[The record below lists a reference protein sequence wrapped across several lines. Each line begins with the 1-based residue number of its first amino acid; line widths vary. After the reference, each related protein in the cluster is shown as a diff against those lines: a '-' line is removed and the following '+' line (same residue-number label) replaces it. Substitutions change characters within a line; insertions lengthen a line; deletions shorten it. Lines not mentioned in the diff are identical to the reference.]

1 MNKVAIALA
10 LAVFIP
16 LGSSEIAPRAADAS
30 EMSSQ
35 ARVFPY
41 CLRGGPQA
49 GMRCRY
55 ASRAQ
60 CTRSAS
66 GVGGIWRAQP
76 AVCTC
81 ISLRF
86 RIGLTIDD
94 PGARWRRNDGG
105 ATRRVPPVP
114 T

>member
-16 LGSSEIAPRAADAS
+16 LGVSEITPRAADAS

-35 ARVFPY
+35 SARVFPY
-41 CLRGGPQA
+41 CLRGGPQG

-60 CTRSAS
+60 CTKSAS
-66 GVGGIWRAQP
+66 GVGGSCVRNPQYARA
-76 AVCTC
+76 T
-81 ISLRF
+81 SR
-86 RIGLTIDD
+86 
-94 PGARWRRNDGG
+94 
-105 ATRRVPPVP
+105 
-114 T
+114 

>member
-16 LGSSEIAPRAADAS
+16 LGVSEIAPRAADAS

-66 GVGGIWRAQP
+66 GVGGTCVRNPQYARA
-76 AVCTC
+76 
-81 ISLRF
+81 SNR
-86 RIGLTIDD
+86 
-94 PGARWRRNDGG
+94 
-105 ATRRVPPVP
+105 
-114 T
+114 

>member
-16 LGSSEIAPRAADAS
+16 LGVSEIAPRAADAS

-55 ASRAQ
+55 ASPMHILHQIGKWRR
-60 CTRSAS
+60 RSL
-66 GVGGIWRAQP
+66 RAQP

-81 ISLRF
+81 ISLRL
-86 RIGLTIDD
+86 RVGLTFDNS
-94 PGARWRRNDGG
+94 PARWR
-105 ATRRVPPVP
+105 A
-114 T
+114 